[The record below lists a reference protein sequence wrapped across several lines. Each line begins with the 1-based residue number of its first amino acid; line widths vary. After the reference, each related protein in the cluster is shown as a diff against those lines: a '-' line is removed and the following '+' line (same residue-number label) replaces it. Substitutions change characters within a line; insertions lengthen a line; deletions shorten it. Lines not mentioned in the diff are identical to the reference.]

1 MNPLHQELIQI
12 GTRILSLC
20 RSELYLSMRYL
31 DLALSALSYDLNLQ
45 TRTIATDGVHLF
57 YNPNYLIHSY
67 EDDPV
72 AVNRMYLHMILHCIF
87 RHMTQAEQRDLEDWN
102 LACDIAVE
110 SVIDSMTYPCVQ
122 RLVTDRRQEYYDSLS
137 LSVFNAEQ
145 IYAVLTKM
153 TYSQK
158 IGMRREFIVDD
169 HHFWEELQ
177 DDKEQPQ
184 QPDSDNSE
192 DNTPP
197 PPDKDEVEQKWQD
210 ISQKT
215 QTSMETIQRD
225 ISLMAGN
232 LRQQL
237 QIENRQRYDYRS
249 FLRRFA
255 VTREEVRVDP
265 DSFDYGFYNYSMQLY
280 HNMPMLEE
288 LEYRES
294 KKIRDFVIAID
305 TSGSCSGEL
314 VKQFLEETVTI
325 LLDSNSFFR
334 SVNVHIIQ
342 CDAGIQSD
350 IKITDTQHFHDMLQQ
365 FDVSGNGDTD
375 FRPVF
380 DYIEQLQ
387 QHGELLQLQG
397 LLFFTDGVGVYPK
410 KRPPYDVA
418 FLFFDNTYAEHLV
431 PPWAMKLILSESDL
445 TRR

>member
-1 MNPLHQELIQI
+1 
-12 GTRILSLC
+12 
-20 RSELYLSMRYL
+20 
-31 DLALSALSYDLNLQ
+31 
-45 TRTIATDGVHLF
+45 
-57 YNPNYLIHSY
+57 
-67 EDDPV
+67 
-72 AVNRMYLHMILHCIF
+72 
-87 RHMTQAEQRDLEDWN
+87 MTQAEQRDPEDWN

-110 SVIDSMTYPCVQ
+110 SVIDSMEYPCVQ

-137 LSVFNAEQ
+137 VSVLNAEQ
-145 IYAVLTKM
+145 IYAVLAKM

-158 IGMRREFIVDD
+158 IGMRREFTVDD

-184 QPDSDNSE
+184 QTGGDSSE
-192 DNTPP
+192 DDTSP

-280 HNMPMLEE
+280 PNMPMLEE

-350 IKITDTQHFHDMLQQ
+350 IKITDIQHFHDMLQQ

-387 QHGELLQLQG
+387 QRGELLQLQG